1 MGVTLGAVP
10 CYTCGVMNV
19 MPKWFLFVVVA
30 AALLG
35 AGYAAGRYFAE
46 PVVEVLPVAGKT
58 DTVTVRD
65 GSDAAALAKALSEVA
80 ALKTENAAL
89 RRDLEVAPEASEPAP
104 QAEAPQQP
112 RQRQSWRERMEEM
125 KKNDPERYKQEMERR
140 EQFRQAMAQARNERA
155 SFLESVDPA
164 LLSAEGRAT
173 HARFIEAFNK
183 SAEIE
188 ERMRAAFDAGERPSE
203 ELAAEAREVMQTLH
217 ETRSSERVALLDA
230 IATSMGLSG
239 AAAEDFR
246 KLVDDVYDAT
256 GHGGP
261 RRMPPMRMMPAAPA
275 GNR

>member
-1 MGVTLGAVP
+1 
-10 CYTCGVMNV
+10 MNV
-19 MPKWFLFVVVA
+19 TSKSILFVVA
-30 AALLG
+30 AAVLLG
-35 AGYAAGRYFAE
+35 AGYAAGHYFAE

-58 DTVTVRD
+58 ATVTVRD

-80 ALKTENAAL
+80 ALKAENATL
-89 RRDLEVAPEASEPAP
+89 RRNLETAPDTPEPTPKAETP
-104 QAEAPQQP
+104 QPQR
-112 RQRQSWRERMEEM
+112 RQNWRERMEEM
-125 KKNDPERYKQEMERR
+125 KKNDPERYKEEMARR
-140 EQFRQAMAQARNERA
+140 EQFRQAMVQARNERTN
-155 SFLESVDPA
+155 FLDSVDPS
-164 LLSAEGRAT
+164 LLTAEGRAT

-188 ERMRAAFDAGERPSE
+188 EKMRAAFEAGEQPSE
-203 ELAAEAREVMQTLH
+203 ALAAEAREVMQTLN

-239 AAAEDFR
+239 TDAEDFR